1 MWPNTSEQTP
11 TMSTRKKLPKAS
23 PTKAGNT
30 SQSKAN
36 EWGISMSSFDNWKT
50 RSDWDEEARYYTG
63 PSNKQIADKVEQ
75 LTHEIEW
82 LTTRLANLSLSDDD
96 FDQTQD

>member
-1 MWPNTSEQTP
+1 
-11 TMSTRKKLPKAS
+11 
-23 PTKAGNT
+23 
-30 SQSKAN
+30 
-36 EWGISMSSFDNWKT
+36 MSSYDAWKT

-96 FDQTQD
+96 FDQTQDYIFELRQERESLKRCFNV